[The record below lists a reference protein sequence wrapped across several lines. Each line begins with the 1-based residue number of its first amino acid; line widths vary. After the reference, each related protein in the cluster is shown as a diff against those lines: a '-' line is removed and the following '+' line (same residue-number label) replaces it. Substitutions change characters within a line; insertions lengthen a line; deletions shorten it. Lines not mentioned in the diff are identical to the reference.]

1 MSEPVLLPDL
11 GEGIESGDVVKVL
24 VKEGD
29 QVEQNQTLL
38 EVETDKAV
46 AEVPA
51 AKSGKI
57 TKILV
62 KSGDKV
68 KVGTALLEIDS
79 SKNEQSTEIK
89 AAPPHNEK
97 SQKEEKSSEEITEE
111 KKKKE
116 EKKAETK
123 KPTEAKTQSQEV
135 KLPSLGEGIEG
146 GEIVK
151 VLIKTGDAVEKDQTL
166 LEIETDKAVAE
177 IPSPAAGK
185 ITKVL
190 VKEGDKVKVDA
201 LLLEMQSSV
210 ERTATKEAEEESL
223 PSKPEQ
229 PTSKEVKGKAIIPS
243 ATTDGDKVYA
253 APATRRFA
261 RELGVNLTQVST
273 SGERITQ
280 EDVKTFVREGG
291 VKATHPLPDFSQWGP
306 IEEKPLTSLRKK
318 IADQMAWSWSIPMV
332 THSDQAD
339 ITELELVRK
348 KFAPQIKEQGGILSI
363 TSFAVKAV
371 AQALQEFPQFNVS
384 LDLTKNVLIQKKYF
398 HIGIA
403 VDTENGLLVPVIR
416 DADKKSLKEICLE
429 LAPLAQ
435 KARDRK
441 VTANELQG
449 ATFTISNLGGI
460 GGNHFTPLVNPP
472 QAAILGISRGEMRP
486 VWNGT
491 TFKPR
496 LICPLCVTY
505 DHRIVDGADG
515 ARFTRHIAELLEN
528 FAVSFLGL

>member
-11 GEGIESGDVVKVL
+11 GEGIESGDVVKLL

-29 QVEQNQTLL
+29 RVEQNQTLL

-51 AKSGKI
+51 AKSGRV

-68 KVGTALLEIDS
+68 KVGTALLEMDS
-79 SKNEQSTEIK
+79 SE
-89 AAPPHNEK
+89 
-97 SQKEEKSSEEITEE
+97 KEEAKE
-111 KKKKE
+111 KKAERPQKE

-123 KPTEAKTQSQEV
+123 KATEAKTQSQEV

-151 VLIKTGDAVEKDQTL
+151 VLVKAGDVVEKDQTL

-177 IPSPAAGK
+177 IPSPTAGK

-201 LLLEMQSSV
+201 LLLEMQSSIEETV
-210 ERTATKEAEEESL
+210 TKEAEEESSL
-223 PSKPEQ
+223 SKPEQ
-229 PTSKEVKGKAIIPS
+229 PISKEIKEKAAIPS

-261 RELGVNLTQVST
+261 RELGVNLTQVSS

-291 VKATHPLPDFSQWGP
+291 IKAAHPLPDFSQWGP

-384 LDLTKNVLIQKKYF
+384 IDLTKNVLIQKKYF

-416 DADKKSLKEICLE
+416 DVDKKSLKEICLE

-472 QAAILGISRGEMRP
+472 QAAILGISRGQMQP

-496 LICPLCVTY
+496 FMCPICVTY

-515 ARFTRHIAELLEN
+515 ARFTRRIAELLEN